1 MRVGSVD
8 VDRGGGGPGNWTER
22 RDSDRLTVGGG
33 GGGIDNVALEFG
45 DGERREDGG
54 VGRRMGAGTVVE
66 LISRRGVEVFEE
78 GGVGNGA
85 GVGIREAG
93 IV

>member
-1 MRVGSVD
+1 MD
-8 VDRGGGGPGNWTER
+8 VDRGGGPGNWTER

-33 GGGIDNVALEFG
+33 GGGIDNVAFEFG
-45 DGERREDGG
+45 DGERRDDGG
-54 VGRRMGAGTVVE
+54 VGRRMGAGTIVE
-66 LISRRGVEVFEE
+66 LVSRRGVELFEE
-78 GGVGNGA
+78 GGVGKGA

>member
-1 MRVGSVD
+1 MRVGSVE
-8 VDRGGGGPGNWTER
+8 VARGGGGPGNWTER

-33 GGGIDNVALEFG
+33 GGGIDNVAFEFG
-45 DGERREDGG
+45 DGERRDDGG
-54 VGRRMGAGTVVE
+54 VGRRMGAGTVVG
-66 LISRRGVEVFEE
+66 LISRRGVELFEE

>member
-1 MRVGSVD
+1 
-8 VDRGGGGPGNWTER
+8 
-22 RDSDRLTVGGG
+22 
-33 GGGIDNVALEFG
+33 
-45 DGERREDGG
+45 
-54 VGRRMGAGTVVE
+54 VVE
-66 LISRRGVEVFEE
+66 LISRRGVELFEE

>member
-1 MRVGSVD
+1 LRVGSVE
-8 VDRGGGGPGNWTER
+8 VDRGGGGGPGNWTDR

-33 GGGIDNVALEFG
+33 GGGIDNVALEG
-45 DGERREDGG
+45 DGERRDDGG

-66 LISRRGVEVFEE
+66 LISRRGVVFVEE